1 MLVRIE
7 LKEIGK
13 IFYLKFEEGKANS
26 GYGNDTYIQVKI
38 QRHLDWE
45 DYQTLD
51 VRYVKGYEFKKFVLE
66 WVREQYK
73 HREDAVITTE
83 INTEIGKL
91 YITPI
96 APNLYL
102 ILDSIKRQIGVVNND
117 FNIDSLREIKH
128 ITELVNLEVCDNIIY
143 DLDYQNLIKNVCEE
157 FVENASEDAIET
169 IKENICRVGDMFF
182 IPNFTELN
190 I

>member
-83 INTEIGKL
+83 INIF
-91 YITPI
+91 
-96 APNLYL
+96 
-102 ILDSIKRQIGVVNND
+102 ND
-117 FNIDSLREIKH
+117 MDFCFSSH
-128 ITELVNLEVCDNIIY
+128 
-143 DLDYQNLIKNVCEE
+143 
-157 FVENASEDAIET
+157 
-169 IKENICRVGDMFF
+169 
-182 IPNFTELN
+182 
-190 I
+190 